1 MAVDNVKLKRLAS
14 LFAPYSTLYAVG
26 GYVRDG
32 LLGNDSGD
40 VDVCSKLR
48 VEQVKSI
55 LLNSDFTVSDK
66 NLRMGTVH
74 ISTKNFT
81 VEYTA
86 FRVDSYDRA
95 GGAHAPDSVRF
106 TDSIEE
112 DARRRDFK
120 CNAVYLDIASGEIVD
135 PLGGVE
141 DIGARVLSA
150 ADDPEKVFGADGLRI
165 LRLVRFACE
174 LGFDI
179 EAETWSAA
187 KRNAWRVKDITAER
201 IRDELNKIFVSDI
214 SAKNAAITSNNED
227 NGIGAAEEANKI
239 FKSYE
244 RAKNPASE
252 KQSADPISAEQSVQS
267 DRYVAPHVRGWMLLD
282 GLGLIDILLPEIAAL
297 KGVEQKKQ
305 YHLYDV
311 YGHTLKA
318 FELSPPDLRWAALL
332 HDAGKPLALAR
343 NDGKSMRGHELIG
356 ADIARSVLDRFK
368 FSNAEKS
375 RITDIVKYH
384 MTDLRGDMSP
394 HKLRRFAAEHSGIM
408 EGLCDLRD
416 ADCEASNGNKPERNT
431 LREAWEEVKKDGTPL
446 CIKQLKVDGNDIG
459 ALGAQDRQIGEI
471 LKRLWEDTVLNPAL
485 NDRDR
490 ALEYAKKRLLA
501 MQSAEKYED
510 KV

>member
-1 MAVDNVKLKRLAS
+1 M
-14 LFAPYSTLYAVG
+14 
-26 GYVRDG
+26 
-32 LLGNDSGD
+32 
-40 VDVCSKLR
+40 
-48 VEQVKSI
+48 
-55 LLNSDFTVSDK
+55 
-66 NLRMGTVH
+66 
-74 ISTKNFT
+74 
-81 VEYTA
+81 
-86 FRVDSYDRA
+86 
-95 GGAHAPDSVRF
+95 
-106 TDSIEE
+106 
-112 DARRRDFK
+112 
-120 CNAVYLDIASGEIVD
+120 
-135 PLGGVE
+135 
-141 DIGARVLSA
+141 
-150 ADDPEKVFGADGLRI
+150 
-165 LRLVRFACE
+165 
-174 LGFDI
+174 
-179 EAETWSAA
+179 
-187 KRNAWRVKDITAER
+187 KDITAER